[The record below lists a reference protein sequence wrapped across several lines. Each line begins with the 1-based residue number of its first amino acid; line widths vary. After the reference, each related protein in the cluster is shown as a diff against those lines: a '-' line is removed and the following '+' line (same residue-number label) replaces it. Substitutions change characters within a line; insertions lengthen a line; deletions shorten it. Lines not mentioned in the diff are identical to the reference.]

1 MPVFLGN
8 FQYNINFVIEF
19 KVMTAELEA
28 VINSLNENIEKL
40 KAKYN
45 NALKENNQL
54 SAELLKLKE
63 ELKNKEEEN
72 ESLIKKYES
81 LKMAKTIAA
90 ASGDAH
96 DAKIKINR
104 LVREIDKCISLLD
117 R

>member
-1 MPVFLGN
+1 VFFLGN

-19 KVMTAELEA
+19 RVMTAELEA
-28 VINSLNENIEKL
+28 VISTLNENIEKL
-40 KAKYN
+40 KGQYVK
-45 NALKENNQL
+45 ALDENKSL
-54 SAELLKLKE
+54 STELDKLKAELRT
-63 ELKNKEEEN
+63 KEEEN
-72 ESLIKKYES
+72 ENLIKKYES

>member
-1 MPVFLGN
+1 M
-8 FQYNINFVIEF
+8 
-19 KVMTAELEA
+19 KVELEE
-28 VINSLNENIEKL
+28 VIGTLNKNIEKL
-40 KAKYN
+40 KEQYN
-45 NALKENNQL
+45 KVLDDNKDLNAQL
-54 SAELLKLKE
+54 QSLKE

-72 ESLIKKYES
+72 ENLIKKYES

-96 DAKIKINR
+96 DAKIRINR

>member
-1 MPVFLGN
+1 MPYFLGN
-8 FQYNINFVIEF
+8 FQYNVNFVFEF
-19 KVMTAELEA
+19 VVMTAELEA
-28 VINSLNENIEKL
+28 VIGTLNKNIEKL
-40 KAKYN
+40 KEQYN
-45 NALKENNQL
+45 RVLEDNKNL
-54 SAELLKLKE
+54 SVELLKLKE

-72 ESLIKKYES
+72 ESLINKYES

>member
-1 MPVFLGN
+1 MLYFLGN
-8 FQYNINFVIEF
+8 FQYNVNFVFEF
-19 KVMTAELEA
+19 EDMTAELES
-28 VINSLNENIEKL
+28 VISTLNKNIEKL
-40 KAKYN
+40 KEQYN
-45 NALKENNQL
+45 EVLSDNKNLRIELKKKE
-54 SAELLKLKE
+54 E

-90 ASGDAH
+90 TSGDAH

>member
-1 MPVFLGN
+1 M
-8 FQYNINFVIEF
+8 INFVIEF
-19 KVMTAELEA
+19 DVMTAELEA
-28 VINSLNENIEKL
+28 VISTLNQNIEKL
-40 KAKYN
+40 KAQYHK
-45 NALKENNQL
+45 ALEENDRL
-54 SAELLKLKE
+54 SANLEKLNI

-72 ESLIKKYES
+72 EGLIKKYES